1 VGARRDG
8 GIEHVHAGRLKHP
21 LIDSESASPFCA
33 ILGRR
38 TQVLKS
44 YLFKVVIE
52 EDQHEDGR
60 RAYQAYCPEI
70 EEAVTWGDTPE
81 EALQRIN
88 ELLQA
93 LVQMRIEEGRKIPTA
108 LELESS
114 AVVVTV

>member
-1 VGARRDG
+1 M
-8 GIEHVHAGRLKHP
+8 
-21 LIDSESASPFCA
+21 
-33 ILGRR
+33 
-38 TQVLKS
+38 KS
-44 YLFKVVIE
+44 YVFKVVIE

-60 RAYQAYCPEI
+60 RAYQGYCPEI
-70 EEAVTWGDTPE
+70 EEAVTWGDTRE

>member
-1 VGARRDG
+1 M
-8 GIEHVHAGRLKHP
+8 
-21 LIDSESASPFCA
+21 
-33 ILGRR
+33 
-38 TQVLKS
+38 KS
-44 YLFKVVIE
+44 YVFKVVIE

-60 RAYQAYCPEI
+60 RAYQSFCPEI
-70 EEAVTWGDTPE
+70 EEAVTWGDTQE